1 MAYAAW
7 SVSFGEQPTASKWN
21 ILGTNDASFADGTGI
36 AAAAILGTHLD
47 ANVGAGWITAN
58 ETWTYASASTFT
70 ISGDKTAKYSVGM
83 RIKLTQTSVKYFI
96 ITAISYSAPN
106 TTVTVDG
113 GGVYTVAN
121 AAISANFYTSGIV
134 AQGFDLGKFLNG
146 LVKHRQGGTSGD
158 GAWNTNGTNNTN
170 VSPKNVKVQVG
181 TTTSG
186 GGGIATITFPEAF
199 TQAPLVFVTPIAGS
213 NGFWAQLDS
222 AASATQATI
231 TCWSATGTLA
241 LNKAL
246 QWIAIGQ

>member
-1 MAYAAW
+1 MAYASW
-7 SVSFGEQPTASKWN
+7 SVTLGEQPTAAKWN
-21 ILGTNDASFADGTGI
+21 ILGTNDASFNDGTGI

-70 ISGDKTAKYSVGM
+70 ISGDKTTKYSVGM
-83 RIKLTQTSVKYFI
+83 RIKLTQTTVKYFI

-134 AQGFDLGKFLNG
+134 AQGFALGQFLNG

-170 VSPKNVKVQVG
+170 VSPKNVKIQVG
-181 TTTSG
+181 TCTSG
-186 GGGIATITFPEAF
+186 AGGVGSVTFPEAF
-199 TQAPLVFVTPIAGS
+199 TQAPIVIAMVISGS
-213 NGFWAQLDS
+213 NGFWCQLDS
-222 AASATQATI
+222 AASTTGFTI
-231 TCWSATGTLA
+231 TCWSSTTGLTA
-241 LNKAL
+241 NKVIS
-246 QWIAIGQ
+246 WIAIGQ